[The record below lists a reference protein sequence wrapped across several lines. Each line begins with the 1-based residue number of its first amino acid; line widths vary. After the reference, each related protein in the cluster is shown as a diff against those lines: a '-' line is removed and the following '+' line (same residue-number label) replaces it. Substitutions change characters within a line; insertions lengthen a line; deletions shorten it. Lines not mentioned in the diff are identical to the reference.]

1 MGNGG
6 KKKKNGPLNRFFTT
20 VRNPSR
26 YNNRTI
32 KVNTGFNDFVNDDGG
47 GGDQVDGSGVP
58 VSQTQFYDNYIKT
71 SKYTVLTFVPK

>member
-1 MGNGG
+1 MGNGR
-6 KKKKNGPLNRFFTT
+6 KKKNGPLNRFFTT

-32 KVNTGFNDFVNDDGG
+32 KVNTGFNDFVDEGGDEVDGG
-47 GGDQVDGSGVP
+47 GIP

-71 SKYTVLTFVPK
+71 SKYTVLTFIPK

>member
-1 MGNGG
+1 MGKGR
-6 KKKKNGPLNRFFTT
+6 KKNGPLNRFFTT

-32 KVNTGFNDFVNDDGG
+32 KVNTGFNDFVDGG
-47 GGDQVDGSGVP
+47 GGDEVDGSGIP

-71 SKYTVLTFVPK
+71 SKYTVLTFIPK